1 MTNPDYTQFID
12 LSLYDKEPEDIYD
25 AALVTLQSRIPDWQP
40 SATNIEVML
49 MEALAIEVS
58 ETIFNMN
65 RIPESMMRV
74 LLSLY
79 GVARDPG
86 TPPTATVEFT
96 MQDDDGYTVPAGT
109 EVAVAIGN
117 DEFVLLY
124 TDTELVVPALY
135 TTGTVAVTGTEFTSS
150 ANGIVSGTDVE
161 LVDSIIG
168 VDSAQ
173 LASDIT
179 GGTDLETL
187 EAWTARGV
195 QRLQRLSDALVVP
208 RHFTQAALEDANV
221 YRANTMDNYD
231 PGGMGGPGTDPGH
244 VTVVVYGESGNVS
257 APNKTAL
264 QNALIQRANANL
276 IIHVIDPTVT
286 AVDVTAV
293 VSVNTLHV
301 EATVLTAVEDALTAY
316 LSPLSWV
323 WSETVRVNELIS
335 VMSQVEGVDY
345 VSEVTLPA
353 ADITL
358 DEGLALVEPGTLTIT
373 AV

>member
-12 LSLYDKEPEDIYD
+12 LSLYAKEPEDIYN

-40 SATNIEVML
+40 SASNIEVML

-58 ETIFNMN
+58 ETIFNLN
-65 RIPESMMRV
+65 RLPESMMRV

-86 TPPTATVEFT
+86 SPPTATVEFT

-109 EVAVAIGN
+109 EVAVALGN

-124 TDTELVVPALY
+124 TDIELVVPALY
-135 TTGTVAVTGTEFTSS
+135 TTGTVTVTGTEYTSS
-150 ANGIVSGTDVE
+150 ANGIASGTDVE

-173 LASDIT
+173 LTTDIT
-179 GGTDLETL
+179 GGTDIETL
-187 EAWTARGV
+187 EEWTARGV

-221 YRANTMDNYD
+221 YRATTMDNYD
-231 PGGMGGPGTDPGH
+231 PDDPGGPGTNPGH
-244 VTVVVYGESGNVS
+244 VTVVAYGEFGNL
-257 APNKTAL
+257 AAEDKTTLQAAL
-264 QNALIQRANANL
+264 EQRANANL
-276 IIHVIDPTVT
+276 IIHVIDPTIT
-286 AVDVTAV
+286 AVDVTAT
-293 VSVNTLHV
+293 VSVNTLYV

-323 WSETVRVNELIS
+323 WSETVRINELIT
-335 VMSQVEGVDY
+335 VIADVEGVNY

-358 DEGLALVEPGTLTIT
+358 DEGLALVETGTLTIT